1 MLVWTTGCLTFSRE
15 VPGEKIAF
23 QLTQV
28 RVAFIGD
35 DDDRRIII
43 MILGFGESSVFE
55 VFCRTGRC
63 CGKSFI
69 GDVRVPR
76 FIRVWNVPSVT

>member
-1 MLVWTTGCLTFSRE
+1 MLVWMTGCLTFSRE
-15 VPGEKIAF
+15 VPGEKIVF

-28 RVAFIGD
+28 RVAFVGD

-43 MILGFGESSVFE
+43 MKLGFGESSVFE

-69 GDVRVPR
+69 GDVCFPR
-76 FIRVWNVPSVT
+76 FIHV